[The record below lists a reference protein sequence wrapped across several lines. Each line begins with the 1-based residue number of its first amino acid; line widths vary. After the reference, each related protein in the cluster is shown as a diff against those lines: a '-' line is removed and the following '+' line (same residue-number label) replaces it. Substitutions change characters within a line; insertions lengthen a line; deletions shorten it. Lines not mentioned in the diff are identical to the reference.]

1 MQRGERLSPCCCG
14 CPLSREIEFYHNTD
28 SNTLPRFYF
37 YACGKSRQ
45 HPLKGGPLKT
55 TNADAF
61 LIDRQVLGIADG
73 VSSVEAEGFDPSRL
87 PVELLTE
94 CSIECRARQQCSS
107 VYDAESESIWTS
119 WDLKEFSP
127 HQYPLHILSRAH
139 ASCSSW
145 GATTCVLTILDQ
157 SYLWTVNI
165 GDSQALLL
173 RRTSTPPRTVPV
185 DQYTEHEMCH
195 SSRSRIGDLS
205 LCGGYQ
211 VVHRVTPQ
219 QHFFNCPFQ
228 LTRMP
233 DVDCSFGEVLRRT
246 ADSADV
252 SGHDVEAGDIIV
264 MGSDGLFDNLF
275 DEDILQVV
283 NKLCWR
289 TSKPGEP
296 PSTEPHVVAEKLLEM
311 AMIAAGGCTNS
322 EKAYLTPYAEGAF
335 IELGKRV
342 YGGKPDDI
350 TVVVGYILDREAPR
364 RGTAGDSNGTKTA
377 ERPAQRDQAG
387 SQDACPYGIMD
398 PIGEMVGE
406 ETTSCMTNGRALSLY
421 VTPAHQRGISDTGS
435 KSRGNTDESTASK
448 PTMLSCQ
455 RLTGQSLLPAPTK
468 QIDCPSSKETH
479 TTLKHKMDMQYASLA
494 AAVALSRRSFPPGA
508 GRGALTAA
516 PAWVASIHSVPA
528 AFSSKH

>member
-1 MQRGERLSPCCCG
+1 MQREPASPCCCG
-14 CPLSREIEFYHNTD
+14 CPLARETEFYQNAD
-28 SNTLPRFYF
+28 SKALPRLYF

-107 VYDAESESIWTS
+107 VYDAESENLWTE
-119 WDLKEFSP
+119 WDVKEFSP
-127 HQYPLHILSRAH
+127 QEYPLHILSRAH

-165 GDSQALLL
+165 GDSQALVL
-173 RRTSTPPRTVPV
+173 RRTSIPPRTVPV
-185 DQYTEHEMCH
+185 DQYRDHELCY

-211 VVHRVTPQ
+211 VIHRVTPQ

-233 DVDCSFGEVLRRT
+233 DLDCSFGEVLRRT

-252 SGHDVEAGDIIV
+252 SGHEVEAGDIII

-275 DEDILQVV
+275 DEDILHVV
-283 NKLCWR
+283 NKLCWGA
-289 TSKPGEP
+289 SKPGEP
-296 PSTEPHVVAEKLLEM
+296 PSTDPHVVAEKLLEM
-311 AMIAAGGCTNS
+311 AMIAANGCSDS

-335 IELGKRV
+335 LELGKRL

-350 TVVVGYILDREAPR
+350 TAVVGYIIDREAR
-364 RGTAGDSNGTKTA
+364 SRGKVGDSNRTGAVKMI
-377 ERPAQRDQAG
+377 ERDQVGAQDTFPHG
-387 SQDACPYGIMD
+387 SMD
-398 PIGEMVGE
+398 PIGELAAEEVASHMPNGPSLKFYANPVHQQGIGVGDADSKTE
-406 ETTSCMTNGRALSLY
+406 GFINKANSSRSAL
-421 VTPAHQRGISDTGS
+421 
-435 KSRGNTDESTASK
+435 
-448 PTMLSCQ
+448 LSCQ
-455 RLTGQSLLPAPTK
+455 RSQGQSLLPAPTK
-468 QIDCPSSKETH
+468 RVDHPPLNETH
-479 TTLKHKMDMQYASLA
+479 TSLKPKLDMQYASLA
-494 AAVALSRRSFPPGA
+494 AAVASSRRSFPPGV
-508 GRGALTAA
+508 GRGALPAA
-516 PAWVASIHSVPA
+516 PAWVASVHSVPA
-528 AFSSKH
+528 AFGSKV